1 VADERRTHHIPR
13 ARAITELEVEP
24 SIAHADELARSWAIA
39 LILARR
45 PDELGE
51 IPLEEIARAAPALCA
66 QALRA
71 VQSDVELERLA
82 GRGASSA
89 LERATEARRL
99 AAVCGAHEPAA
110 LVEAVEA
117 LRGVLW
123 AALLD
128 GLSEPPARMLA
139 DMGDRLAYVCAAM
152 LAAGVESIA
161 PGALAPVKAMDPD
174 PTSSAL
180 VAHEPACVPAPGGEV
195 VIIDERVPST
205 EVAPSQEPQPSP
217 SFAEMPPTR
226 ASGANEHARP
236 WGEARSTPPGESP
249 PEIEIRDERR
259 AEGPAAW
266 ISSIG
271 AQLARFEDNGAP
283 FAVLLVELVEIERL
297 RRQGP
302 PEELMRLA
310 AGLERALAASL
321 ESSQGSLAR
330 ERPGRCWLLAPGT
343 DRAGAE
349 RLARQLMREL
359 PAGAGA
365 GERRAPLAVAIGT
378 AICPEDG
385 REPAALAAHADIGLY
400 AARSALRASRVRA
413 ASPLDEAT

>member
-1 VADERRTHHIPR
+1 M
-13 ARAITELEVEP
+13 TELEVEP
-24 SIAHADELARSWAIA
+24 SIARADELARRWAIA
-39 LILARR
+39 LILARPLDR
-45 PDELGE
+45 LGE
-51 IPLEEIARAAPALCA
+51 LPLEEIAREAPGLCA

-71 VQSDVELERLA
+71 VQSDVELERLS
-82 GRGASSA
+82 GLGASSA
-89 LERATEARRL
+89 RERAAEARRL
-99 AAVCGAHEPAA
+99 ATVCGAREPAA

-123 AALLD
+123 ASLIDA
-128 GLSEPPARMLA
+128 LSEPPARVLA
-139 DMGDRLAYVCAAM
+139 DVGDRLAYVCAGM

-161 PGALAPVKAMDPD
+161 PGTVAAAQTVDLERSSPAPVAQD
-174 PTSSAL
+174 
-180 VAHEPACVPAPGGEV
+180 PACFPAPGREV
-195 VIIDERVPST
+195 VIIDERPSAGEVAASREPSRSPSLTQVPST
-205 EVAPSQEPQPSP
+205 
-217 SFAEMPPTR
+217 R
-226 ASGANEHARP
+226 ASSAGEHARLC
-236 WGEARSTPPGESP
+236 GETRSAAPGGRP

-271 AQLARFEDNGAP
+271 AQLARFEQDSAP
-283 FAVLLVELVEIERL
+283 FAVLLVELVDVERL

-302 PEELMRLA
+302 PEELMRLT
-310 AGLERALAASL
+310 AGLERALAAAL

-330 ERPGRCWLLAPGT
+330 ERPGRCWLLVPGM

-359 PAGAGA
+359 PSGA
-365 GERRAPLAVAIGT
+365 GERRAQLIVAIGT

-413 ASPLDEAT
+413 VSPLDEAT

>member
-1 VADERRTHHIPR
+1 MA
-13 ARAITELEVEP
+13 ELELEP
-24 SIAHADELARSWAIA
+24 LTARADELARRWAIA
-39 LILARR
+39 LILAR
-45 PDELGE
+45 PLGELGE
-51 IPLEEIARAAPALCA
+51 LPLEELARVAPALCT

-71 VQSDVELERLA
+71 VQSDVELERLTGGGAA
-82 GRGASSA
+82 GARQPAS
-89 LERATEARRL
+89 EARGL
-99 AAVCGAHEPAA
+99 AVVCGAREPAA

-128 GLSEPPARMLA
+128 DLSEPSARLLA
-139 DMGDRLAYVCAAM
+139 DLGDRLAHVCAVL
-152 LAAGVESIA
+152 LAAGVET
-161 PGALAPVKAMDPD
+161 LASGV
-174 PTSSAL
+174 
-180 VAHEPACVPAPGGEV
+180 VAPGGGPALEPAPRAPLAHDSASV
-195 VIIDERVPST
+195 ATPRGEAVIVDERVSAAAAPPSRST
-205 EVAPSQEPQPSP
+205 AP
-217 SFAEMPPTR
+217 APPTQ
-226 ASGANEHARP
+226 ASVAGEHVRS
-236 WGEARSTPPGESP
+236 WGDMGSMLPGESSA
-249 PEIEIRDERR
+249 EIEIRDERR

-271 AQLARFEDNGAP
+271 AQLGRFERDGAP
-283 FAVLLVELVEIERL
+283 FAVLLVELMDIERL

-310 AGLERALAASL
+310 GSLERALAAVL

-330 ERPGRCWLLAPGT
+330 ERPGRCWLLVPGG

-359 PAGAGA
+359 PAGAG
-365 GERRAPLAVAIGT
+365 ERGAPLAVAIGT

-385 REPAALAAHADIGLY
+385 REPAALAAHADVGLY

>member
-1 VADERRTHHIPR
+1 M
-13 ARAITELEVEP
+13 TELDVEP
-24 SIAHADELARSWAIA
+24 SIAHADELARRWAIA
-39 LILARR
+39 LIQAR
-45 PDELGE
+45 PLDQLGE
-51 IPLEEIARAAPALCA
+51 LPLAEIAREAPTLCA

-71 VQSDVELERLA
+71 VQSDVELERLS
-82 GRGASSA
+82 GVGASSA
-89 LERATEARRL
+89 CEPAAEARRL
-99 AAVCGAHEPAA
+99 AAVCGAREPAA

-123 AALLD
+123 ASLLD
-128 GLSEPPARMLA
+128 VLSEPPARVLA
-139 DMGDRLAYVCAAM
+139 DLGDRLAYVCAAM

-161 PGALAPVKAMDPD
+161 PGAGAVTAAKAMDP
-174 PTSSAL
+174 
-180 VAHEPACVPAPGGEV
+180 EPASRVPVAQGLASVPMPGGEV
-195 VIIDERVPST
+195 VIIDERASAG
-205 EVAPSQEPQPSP
+205 ELAPSRKPPPGGSP
-217 SFAEMPPTR
+217 S
-226 ASGANEHARP
+226 
-236 WGEARSTPPGESP
+236 
-249 PEIEIRDERR
+249 EIEIRDERR

-271 AQLARFEDNGAP
+271 AQLARFEHDGAR
-283 FAVLLVELVEIERL
+283 FAVLLVELVDIEHL

-302 PEELMRLA
+302 PEQLTRLTV
-310 AGLERALAASL
+310 GLEQALVAAL

-330 ERPGRCWLLAPGT
+330 ERPGRCWLLVPGA

-359 PAGAGA
+359 PAGV
-365 GERRAPLAVAIGT
+365 GERGAPLTAAIGT

-400 AARSALRASRVRA
+400 AARSALRASRARA